1 MWYSL
6 VCIGC
11 SDIEK
16 FSEIRALWMDTQR
29 IEDGWWGRGR
39 IHSVPLTQCF
49 FCVEYF
55 LPLFQC
61 SICTSLDFSKFR
73 HFRLS
78 LKILLS
84 VTLLESELF
93 EDELFPFFTHFYIP
107 PTAYC
112 TGPDKQYPSI
122 NTSWLNDLHCSLP
135 HKGLPWW
142 LANKESAC

>member
-6 VCIGC
+6 VWIGC

-29 IEDGWWGRGR
+29 IEDGWWGRGHM
-39 IHSVPLTQCF
+39 HSVPLTQCF

-55 LPLFQC
+55 LLLFQC

-84 VTLLESELF
+84 VPLLESELF

-112 TGPDKQYPSI
+112 TGPDKQQAFNKYFMVEWFMLFF
-122 NTSWLNDLHCSLP
+122 TLQR
-135 HKGLPWW
+135 LPWW
-142 LANKESAC
+142 LNNKESAC